1 VYLPGTHAALSIYDF
16 FISFAA
22 HWAMVAWRELRFSC
36 VTLLLVPGLTA
47 LEGQKL
53 AIGAA
58 MAPAPAFKINSE
70 IVLVPVSVTDNYGK
84 TIVGLHAKDFNVF
97 DDQKPQQIVSFANE
111 DVPCSVGMV
120 LDVSGSMRNALGV
133 AKDGAQTFVRAANP
147 YDEFLLL
154 TVSTLPG
161 AEPAF
166 TSDAAGVAQNIAF
179 TKPGGMTA
187 LIDTVYLGLNR
198 MRKAR
203 HPQRALIIFSD
214 GMDNH
219 SQYSKNQLLRAA
231 LEADVQ
237 IYTIILPTTP
247 GGTAGNGAP
256 FRPSMIA
263 KPGDRGPQIEG
274 PELLETLAEKTGG
287 LHFRARSDSDARD
300 AVMKVGEALRNE
312 YVIGFQPADSG
323 PSGKAHRIRVTTT
336 GVIPNAPKVYV
347 HARSSYY
354 TP

>member
-1 VYLPGTHAALSIYDF
+1 LSIYDF
-16 FISFAA
+16 FISLAG
-22 HWAMVAWRELRFSC
+22 HWSMLARRELRFS
-36 VTLLLVPGLTA
+36 TLLLVLGLTA
-47 LEGQKL
+47 LDAQKL
-53 AIGAA
+53 PAGAA
-58 MAPAPAFKINSE
+58 LTPTAAFKISSQM
-70 IVLVPVSVTDNYGK
+70 VLVPVSVTDNYGK
-84 TIVGLHAKDFNVF
+84 TILGLRAKDFSIF
-97 DDQKPQQIVSFANE
+97 DDQKPQQIVSFTNE

-120 LDVSGSMRNALGV
+120 LDVSGSMRNALGI
-133 AKDGAQTFVRAANP
+133 AKDGAQAFVRAANP
-147 YDEFLLL
+147 DDEFLLL

-161 AEPAF
+161 AQPAF
-166 TSDAAGVAQNIAF
+166 TSDSAGVAQNIGF
-179 TKPGGMTA
+179 TKSGGMTA
-187 LIDTVYLGLNR
+187 LIDTVYLGLNQ
-198 MRKAR
+198 MKKAR

-219 SQYSKNQLLRAA
+219 SQYSRNQLLRAA

-274 PELLETLAEKTGG
+274 PELLETLADKTGG
-287 LHFRARSDSDARD
+287 LHFRAHSDVDARD

-312 YVIGFQPADSG
+312 YVIGFQPAEAG

-336 GVIPNAPKVYV
+336 LPKVYV
-347 HARSSYY
+347 HARNSYY
-354 TP
+354 AP